1 MGGLASLAFIEARL
15 DRYGGGEALS
25 VCPLS
30 LALSVITNL
39 MRLRNRRANSNMKLN
54 TGAGCATHFQGIQI
68 ASSHTNINRQPTA
81 SLAPVTTRR
90 PRKIGISG
98 TTPERGAL
106 NDRRIGP
113 RSDSRP
119 DGRRLARSLPYT
131 SLLYNVETETMMS
144 TEIET
149 RVRGGIVIP
158 SVCGGVE

>member
-1 MGGLASLAFIEARL
+1 MASLAFIEARL

-30 LALSVITNL
+30 LPLCDYKFDAPQEQKSEFEYEVEYGRGLRDPFSGHSDCVLSH
-39 MRLRNRRANSNMKLN
+39 KYQQ
-54 TGAGCATHFQGIQI
+54 ATDGIV
-68 ASSHTNINRQPTA
+68 SPGDHPTA
-81 SLAPVTTRR
+81 SGRSAFRGRLQ
-90 PRKIGISG
+90 SG
-98 TTPERGAL
+98 VL